1 MRSKLKTL
9 SLLGLSE
16 HNRKS
21 NSISVGCQRRNGR
34 GFGTQD
40 CWAKRLVAF
49 LRSTIPGVSVTANSA
64 TRVALL
70 LGVAVDLVLIA
81 VRVFLYRPFLAMP
94 GGLTFVIEPV
104 TMLIVYGVLVL
115 WITTTGGLPRQS
127 AIARGTIFGLITGA
141 LQVTHMTL
149 ENFVDLG
156 PRLNGITTLTFM
168 FCAFM
173 LWGVAGYV
181 VARSTKSIFSG
192 ITAAVWSAVVSTL
205 ITVTFGFALMY
216 SSVPRPE
223 YVATWAEFKRSG
235 WTDARAF
242 AIANT
247 LDAGFSHLIIAPI
260 VGIIFGAIGAAMAS
274 WRPTPPPDP
283 TKTV

>member
-1 MRSKLKTL
+1 MSKKFALSCADFLRGRS
-9 SLLGLSE
+9 SLLLAAKPLDKK
-16 HNRKS
+16 RS
-21 NSISVGCQRRNGR
+21 NIR
-34 GFGTQD
+34 
-40 CWAKRLVAF
+40 
-49 LRSTIPGVSVTANSA
+49 GVSVTANSA

-70 LGVAVDLVLIA
+70 LGIAVDLVLIA

-115 WITTTGGLPRQS
+115 WITTTSGLPRQT
-127 AIARGTIFGLITGA
+127 ATARGTIFGLITGA
-141 LQVTHMTL
+141 LLVTHMTL

-168 FCAFM
+168 FSAFM

-247 LDAGFSHLIIAPI
+247 LDAGFSHLAIAPI
-260 VGIIFGAIGAAMAS
+260 VGIIFGAIGAAIAGC
-274 WRPTPPPDP
+274 RPTSAPDP
-283 TKTV
+283 TKAA